1 MNSSNF
7 DNPHGL
13 SNTNNYSTAED
24 LAKLCAYSMR
34 NALFRK
40 IVQTKKYSYSIKMS
54 IDKVD
59 AETTASNESI
69 EEERGT
75 SSNRYDE

>member
-40 IVQTKKYSYSIKMS
+40 IVQTKKYSYSIKMTV
-54 IDKVD
+54 DKVD

-69 EEERGT
+69 EEERAA

>member
-24 LAKLCAYSMR
+24 LAKLCTYSMR
-34 NALFRK
+34 NPMFRK
-40 IVQTKKYSYSIKMS
+40 IVQTKKYSYSIKM
-54 IDKVD
+54 IVDKVD
-59 AETTASNESI
+59 AETIASS
-69 EEERGT
+69 
-75 SSNRYDE
+75 